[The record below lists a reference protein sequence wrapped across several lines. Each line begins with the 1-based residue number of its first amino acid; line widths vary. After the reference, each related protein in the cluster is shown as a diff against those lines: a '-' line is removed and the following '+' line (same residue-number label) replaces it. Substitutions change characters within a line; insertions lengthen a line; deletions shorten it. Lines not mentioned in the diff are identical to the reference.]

1 MCWRRVLLTVNVG
14 LAAPVEVGVLN
25 FRGRHFKKRPVFELQ
40 ALDGDGSAAVQGD
53 LMSGGYTDASA
64 AS

>member
-1 MCWRRVLLTVNVG
+1 MRWRRVRLTVDVG

-25 FRGRHFKKRPVFELQ
+25 FRGRSFGRRPVFELQ
-40 ALDGDGSAAVQGD
+40 ALDSDGSAAVQGD
-53 LMSGGYTDASA
+53 LVSGGYTNTSA

>member
-1 MCWRRVLLTVNVG
+1 MG